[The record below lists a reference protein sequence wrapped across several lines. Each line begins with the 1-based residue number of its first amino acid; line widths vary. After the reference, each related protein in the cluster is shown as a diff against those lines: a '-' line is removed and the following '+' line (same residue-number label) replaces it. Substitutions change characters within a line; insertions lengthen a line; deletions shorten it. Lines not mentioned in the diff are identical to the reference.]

1 MGGCVNP
8 ASQLPLATGA
18 SSRNLWP
25 AFECSFVCSYLVL
38 KRHQSVPRKGPTPS
52 VPIFLSCGGAVVA
65 CDSVYR
71 ITEANDMSL
80 LIWPRAPPPPLR
92 NFVRLTRR
100 WPRESERERERETRF
115 TAVISIYHLK
125 DPPSDNA
132 RVKPQSS
139 RARGS
144 RGRPT
149 TTSRVRG

>member
-80 LIWPRAPPPPLR
+80 LIWPRALPPPLR

-100 WPRESERERERETRF
+100 WPPERERERRERQDLQPSFPYITSKILHPITR
-115 TAVISIYHLK
+115 V
-125 DPPSDNA
+125 
-132 RVKPQSS
+132 SS
-139 RARGS
+139 PKAAEQEGAAADRRLRAE
-144 RGRPT
+144 
-149 TTSRVRG
+149 

>member
-1 MGGCVNP
+1 MNP

-80 LIWPRAPPPPLR
+80 LIWPPLALAPLEFR
-92 NFVRLTRR
+92 SAR
-100 WPRESERERERETRF
+100 SEVATAIGTERGERRETRF